1 MSKQIIT
8 DESEDM
14 KLKLSLEAGLIVA
27 FGKLFRRIAS
37 DYRTVYEAVGQVI
50 DAAIYAPEV
59 IGILR
64 PSYGKAGK
72 KTGFEIRKN
81 ADLVYP
87 ENRRQIESGIDLN
100 LLRFAEREPE
110 ERAPIISE
118 TTNGQLNDF
127 TFAAIAEAAL
137 SGESP
142 TNEQIAKTA
151 AGRFASRIPGRSA
164 VIAISETLNATEGAR
179 LIEAN
184 GLSDGLVSVKIEDA
198 EASLLSQALY
208 REWLTRQDDHVRPTH
223 QAAHGQRVIGTAEPF
238 RVGDSLLMYPGDTSL
253 GASMNEIMGCR
264 CYQSIGFAV

>member
-1 MSKQIIT
+1 MPEQVIT

-50 DAAIYAPEV
+50 DAAVYTPEV

-64 PSYGKAGK
+64 PNYRRAGE

-81 ADLVYP
+81 ADLIYP
-87 ENRRQIESGIDLN
+87 DNQQDVENGIDLS
-100 LLRFAEREPE
+100 LLRFAESEPE

-137 SGESP
+137 NGESP
-142 TNEQIAKTA
+142 TNEQIAKEA
-151 AGRFASRIPGRSA
+151 SSRFANRIPGRSA
-164 VIAISETLNATEGAR
+164 VIAISETLNATEGPR

-184 GLSDGLVSVKIEDA
+184 GLSDASVSVKIEDA
-198 EASLLSQALY
+198 ESVLLSRALF
-208 REWLTRQDDHVRPTH
+208 REWLTRLDERVRATH
-223 QAAHGQRVIGTAEPF
+223 KAAHGQRVRGAAAPF
-238 RVGDSLLMYPGDTSL
+238 MVGSSLLMYPGDTSL
-253 GASMNEIMGCR
+253 GASMREIAGCR
-264 CYQSIGFAV
+264 CFAATILA